1 MISKKRKTN
10 LTILESALRH
20 LTTEEDKVES
30 GGSKGTQAT
39 SGRYSDAPE
48 RSNDLSKDVSSM
60 IDKVL
65 PQRVKA
71 KGIKKNELISTK
83 RLLTQ

>member
-20 LTTEEDKVES
+20 LTTEEDKVEL
-30 GGSKGTQAT
+30 
-39 SGRYSDAPE
+39 SDAPE

-71 KGIKKNELISTK
+71 KGIKKK
-83 RLLTQ
+83 

>member
-1 MISKKRKTN
+1 MISRKRITN
-10 LTILESALRH
+10 VQVLESIMKH
-20 LTTEEDKVES
+20 LAVEADKVEPS
-30 GGSKGTQAT
+30 ST
-39 SGRYSDAPE
+39 PE
-48 RSNDLSKDVSSM
+48 PLSKDVSSM
-60 IDKVL
+60 VDKVL

>member
-10 LTILESALRH
+10 VQVLESIMKH
-20 LTTEEDKVES
+20 LVVEADKVEL
-30 GGSKGTQAT
+30 
-39 SGRYSDAPE
+39 SDAPE

-60 IDKVL
+60 VDKVL

>member
-1 MISKKRKTN
+1 MISRKHKTN
-10 LTILESALRH
+10 VQILESIMKH
-20 LTTEEDKVES
+20 LVVEVDKVEPR
-30 GGSKGTQAT
+30 GSKGTQAT

-48 RSNDLSKDVSSM
+48 PLSRDVSSM
-60 IDKVL
+60 VDKVL

-71 KGIKKNELISTK
+71 KGMRKDELISTK

>member
-20 LTTEEDKVES
+20 LTTEDKLEEPS
-30 GGSKGTQAT
+30 ST
-39 SGRYSDAPE
+39 PE
-48 RSNDLSKDVSSM
+48 PLSKDVSSM
-60 IDKVL
+60 VDKVL
-65 PQRVKA
+65 PQRVTA

>member
-1 MISKKRKTN
+1 MISRKRKTN
-10 LTILESALRH
+10 VQVLESIMKH
-20 LTTEEDKVES
+20 LVVEADKVEP

-39 SGRYSDAPE
+39 SGRYSNDPE
-48 RSNDLSKDVSSM
+48 PLSKDVSSM
-60 IDKVL
+60 VDKVL

-71 KGIKKNELISTK
+71 KGINKNELISTK

>member
-1 MISKKRKTN
+1 MISRKRKTN
-10 LTILESALRH
+10 VQVLESIMKH
-20 LTTEEDKVES
+20 LVVEADKVES
-30 GGSKGTQAT
+30 
-39 SGRYSDAPE
+39 
-48 RSNDLSKDVSSM
+48 SNDPEPLSKDVSSM
-60 IDKVL
+60 VDKVL

>member
-1 MISKKRKTN
+1 MISRKRKTN
-10 LTILESALRH
+10 VQVLESIMKH
-20 LTTEEDKVES
+20 LVVEADRVES
-30 GGSKGTQAT
+30 
-39 SGRYSDAPE
+39 
-48 RSNDLSKDVSSM
+48 SNDPEPLSKDINSIV
-60 IDKVL
+60 DKIL

>member
-1 MISKKRKTN
+1 MISRKRKTN
-10 LTILESALRH
+10 VQVLESIMKH
-20 LTTEEDKVES
+20 LVVEADKVEPS
-30 GGSKGTQAT
+30 ST
-39 SGRYSDAPE
+39 PE
-48 RSNDLSKDVSSM
+48 PLSKDVSSM

>member
-1 MISKKRKTN
+1 MISRKRKTN
-10 LTILESALRH
+10 VQVLESIMKH
-20 LTTEEDKVES
+20 LVVEADKVES
-30 GGSKGTQAT
+30 SN
-39 SGRYSDAPE
+39 DPE

-60 IDKVL
+60 VDKVL

>member
-1 MISKKRKTN
+1 MISRKRKTN
-10 LTILESALRH
+10 VQVLESILKH
-20 LTTEEDKVES
+20 LAVEADKVELS
-30 GGSKGTQAT
+30 ST
-39 SGRYSDAPE
+39 PE
-48 RSNDLSKDVSSM
+48 PLSKDVSSM
-60 IDKVL
+60 VDKVL

>member
-1 MISKKRKTN
+1 MISRKRKTN
-10 LTILESALRH
+10 VQVLESIMKH
-20 LTTEEDKVES
+20 LVVEADKVEP
-30 GGSKGTQAT
+30 
-39 SGRYSDAPE
+39 SDDSE
-48 RSNDLSKDVSSM
+48 SLSKDVSSM
-60 IDKVL
+60 VDKVL